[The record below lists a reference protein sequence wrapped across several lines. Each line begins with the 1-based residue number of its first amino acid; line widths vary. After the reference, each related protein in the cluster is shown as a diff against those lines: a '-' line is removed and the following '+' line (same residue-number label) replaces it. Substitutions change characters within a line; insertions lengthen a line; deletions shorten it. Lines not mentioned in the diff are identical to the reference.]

1 VIILTLHYIIHLVA
15 DILLQLNKM
24 VSVMVKDI
32 LLMFLQTRP
41 FFSTMTIVMVVTSKV
56 IESLAIAQLPLLLLV
71 TLP

>member
-1 VIILTLHYIIHLVA
+1 MVQ
-15 DILLQLNKM
+15 DNLLQMNQM

-41 FFSTMTIVMVVTSKV
+41 FSSTMTIVMVVTSKV